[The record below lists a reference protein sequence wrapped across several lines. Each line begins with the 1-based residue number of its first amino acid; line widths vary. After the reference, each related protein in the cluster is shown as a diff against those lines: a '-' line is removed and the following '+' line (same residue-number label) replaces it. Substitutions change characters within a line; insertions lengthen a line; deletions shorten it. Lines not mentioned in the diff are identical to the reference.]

1 MAVVKVIE
9 IIAQSPK
16 SWEEAAQE
24 ALKEVEKTIQDVR
37 SIYVRD
43 LQAKVE
49 NGKIVEYRLNAKIS
63 FAVKDTQREK

>member
-16 SWEEAAQE
+16 SWEDAAQE